1 MYEHTNRCD
10 IFQSAYIFSILLNE
24 NEVPHIGHGRPELVL
39 RSDGL
44 LARGHRL
51 LALLPRSIVDVDGL
65 REVDGRLAY
74 PPVGEEVLSPREVL
88 ALGQFAVVA
97 EVGQEGPVVGAGAAT
112 TVEPI
117 SESKSQIIMLFP
129 CF

>member
-44 LARGHRL
+44 LARGLGVGRG
-51 LALLPRSIVDVDGL
+51 ALFDGAAAAD
-65 REVDGRLAY
+65 EEGEQ
-74 PPVGEEVLSPREVL
+74 GEEAERMMRSSL
-88 ALGQFAVVA
+88 AAN
-97 EVGQEGPVVGAGAAT
+97 
-112 TVEPI
+112 
-117 SESKSQIIMLFP
+117 
-129 CF
+129 